1 MASSTDPSEG
11 TPYAETLVV
20 PVSWW
25 LLGGLLVVAVGW
37 AFFVATPLLVTAVV
51 TLLAL
56 TLVAVGLRTY
66 GAARVAVDAEGFRAG
81 RALLP
86 YRYVGAVEPLD
97 PDATR
102 RILGVEADAR
112 AYLLVRAYCGG
123 SVRVA
128 VDDPADPAPY
138 WLVSTRN
145 PTALA
150 TSLVARSV
158 RD

>member
-1 MASSTDPSEG
+1 MSEPSTRPDTLPETRGRVSVVASSTDPSEG
-11 TPYAETLVV
+11 TPYAETLVGV

-51 TLLAL
+51 YPAGADPGRRRSED
-56 TLVAVGLRTY
+56 VR

-97 PDATR
+97 PDVSTR

-112 AYLLVRAYCGG
+112 AYLLVRAYCG
-123 SVRVA
+123 
-128 VDDPADPAPY
+128 
-138 WLVSTRN
+138 
-145 PTALA
+145 
-150 TSLVARSV
+150 AR
-158 RD
+158 